1 MAPRLILAS
10 NSIRR
15 YDLLGQVGIIP
26 DIIDPSNVDETI
38 YDPSLPPHQI
48 ALMLARKKA
57 YSISENEQYKNDFIL
72 AADTV
77 VAIGR
82 KIIEKTED
90 IEKEYKRLIAQGVKF
105 IRKPE
110 IEKWGGKVA
119 TFEDPDKNRINLIE
133 QKK

>member
-15 YDLLGQVGIIP
+15 YDLLGQVGIVP
-26 DIIDPSNVDETI
+26 DIVDPSNVDETN
-38 YDPSLPPHQI
+38 YDQSLPPHQI

-57 YSISENEQYKNDFIL
+57 HSISENEQYKNDYIL

-82 KIIEKTED
+82 KI
-90 IEKEYKRLIAQGVKF
+90 
-105 IRKPE
+105 
-110 IEKWGGKVA
+110 
-119 TFEDPDKNRINLIE
+119 TFSPSESFCFRYTSPRGRG
-133 QKK
+133 

>member
-38 YDPSLPPHQI
+38 YDQSLPPHQI
-48 ALMLARKKA
+48 AVMLARKKA
-57 YSISENEQYKNDFIL
+57 HSISENEQYKNDFIL

-90 IEKEYKRLIAQGVKF
+90 IEKARE
-105 IRKPE
+105 
-110 IEKWGGKVA
+110 
-119 TFEDPDKNRINLIE
+119 NLNLLS
-133 QKK
+133 

>member
-1 MAPRLILAS
+1 MKPI
-10 NSIRR
+10 
-15 YDLLGQVGIIP
+15 GII
-26 DIIDPSNVDETI
+26 IWTEKISNLLNFYEMIFGSKVHKLKSTSAYFVYNNLRI
-38 YDPSLPPHQI
+38 Y
-48 ALMLARKKA
+48 
-57 YSISENEQYKNDFIL
+57 ISEHSEVEGDSKDPN
-72 AADTV
+72 
-77 VAIGR
+77 R
-82 KIIEKTED
+82 MIINLETKD